1 MHCALHFSRDTSRYV
16 KKRISLDVVLCIVQC
31 NFPTKL
37 DSKHLIAVVYSKA
50 FPICDSWFNGCSSM
64 HVPGDSVAMDHSE
77 GVAVLVH

>member
-1 MHCALHFSRDTSRYV
+1 M
-16 KKRISLDVVLCIVQC
+16 KKRISLNVVLCIMQC

-37 DSKHLIAVVYSKA
+37 DSKHLIAVVHSKD

-64 HVPGDSVAMDHSE
+64 HVPGDIVAMDHSE